1 MNLGVNPGH
10 EGVSVRRSELNELQG
25 LQLDSFQIPISSV
38 SLVKGQSVA
47 GGAVEPEP
55 WMIEGRASTPRQDQ
69 QGEIVLVKGLD
80 LSYLDRGLGTFNW
93 NHFGDK
99 DPSSVIGLIK
109 QYRRTDDGELY
120 VKGKLLKGL
129 AKAQHCWSLLKALDE
144 EGESRRM
151 GMSVEGKVLHKQN
164 KVIYKA
170 WVKAVALTMDPVNPD
185 TYVRFAK
192 SFSDAEFAPTSELTE
207 FDPSVLERALSI
219 ASTSGTAM
227 GAVNG
232 ASILSKEDLERSPKD
247 LDYAGGEDDDAP
259 KSHKRK
265 GSSEKMSK
273 GLAYNEAVNLI
284 KQLSPATPDDVVH
297 GIVRFAFQ
305 QAREA

>member
-1 MNLGVNPGH
+1 
-10 EGVSVRRSELNELQG
+10 VRRAELDG
-25 LQLDSFQIPISSV
+25 LQLDSFQIPIASV
-38 SLVKGQSVA
+38 GLVKGTAVA
-47 GGAVEPEP
+47 GVAAGVDP
-55 WMIEGRASTPRQDQ
+55 WVIEGRASTPRQDQ

-99 DPSSVIGLIK
+99 DPSAVIGLIQ

-120 VKGKLLKGL
+120 VKGKLLKAL
-129 AKAQHCWSLLKALDE
+129 PKAQHCWNLLKALDE

-151 GMSVEGKVLHKQN
+151 GMSVEGKVLHKHN
-164 KVIYKA
+164 KIIYKA

-192 SFSDAEFAPTSELTE
+192 SFSDAEFASDSELTE

-219 ASTSGTAM
+219 ASTSGAAL
-227 GAVNG
+227 GGVNG
-232 ASILSKEDLERSPKD
+232 ASILSKEDLEKEPKD
-247 LDYAGGEDDDAP
+247 LDYAGGHTSSEDAEH
-259 KSHKRK
+259 SENRSRKRA
-265 GSSEKMSK
+265 SEKMSK
-273 GLAYNEAVNLI
+273 GYSYDEAVMLV
-284 KQLSPATPDDVVH
+284 KQLCPATPDDVVH

-305 QAREA
+305 NAAGA